1 VPRATSE
8 RPLHS
13 PTATSRAG
21 APGLAAT
28 RAAATT
34 PLVALVE
41 DFFVARKPL
50 KGSPHTEAAYR
61 RDLAGV
67 SAHLAAELG
76 AGPGELVLGQLD
88 AKALRRGFASF
99 SEGHAASSIA
109 RAWTAW
115 DQFFGFLVAEDV
127 VVGNPMAAVAKPKV
141 PRRAPKA
148 LQGEATPERL
158 LESLAAGD
166 HKGGRSWP
174 ERDLAFVATALLT
187 GLRLSEL
194 LGLDTRSFDG
204 RKGERRLR
212 VLGKGSKVRFVPIE
226 APLEALI
233 AAYLGSRQAR
243 FPAESTTSS
252 SPLFVDR
259 HGERLRR
266 GGAQYLVRSAYR
278 SAGVGA
284 RVPKGALVHALRH
297 TMATR
302 LAEDGAS
309 ASEIQHLLGHESL
322 ATSQLYIDSTANEQ
336 RAAARAN
343 RTYRVLE
350 KITES
355 SLSPAPRPTRRASP
369 PSS

>member
-1 VPRATSE
+1 MPRAGSTGK
-8 RPLHS
+8 RPLPS
-13 PTATSRAG
+13 PTATRRAT
-21 APGLAAT
+21 PGPPSLAAT
-28 RAAATT
+28 EAAAAT
-34 PLVALVE
+34 PLEVLVE

-67 SAHLAAELG
+67 SAHLAAGLG
-76 AGPGELVLGQLD
+76 VGPGELVLGQLD
-88 AKALRRGFASF
+88 AKALRRAFASF

-115 DQFFGFLVAEDV
+115 DQFFGFLVAEDL

-158 LESLAAGD
+158 LESLAARD
-166 HKGGRSWP
+166 HEGPRSWP
-174 ERDLAFVATALLT
+174 ERDLAFVATALLS

-194 LGLDTRSFDG
+194 LGLDIGSFDG

-212 VLGKGSKVRFVPIE
+212 VVGKGSKVRFVPIE

-233 AAYLGSRQAR
+233 SAYLASRKAR
-243 FPAESTTSS
+243 FPAERASPG

-259 HGERLRR
+259 HGERLQR
-266 GGAQYLVRSAYR
+266 GGAQYLVASAYR
-278 SAGVGA
+278 TAGVA
-284 RVPKGALVHALRH
+284 ASVPKGALVHALRH

-343 RTYRVLE
+343 RTYQVLE
-350 KITES
+350 RIT
-355 SLSPAPRPTRRASP
+355 RNN
-369 PSS
+369 

>member
-1 VPRATSE
+1 M
-8 RPLHS
+8 
-13 PTATSRAG
+13 
-21 APGLAAT
+21 
-28 RAAATT
+28 

-67 SAHLAAELG
+67 SAYLAAELG
-76 AGPGELVLGQLD
+76 ARPGELVLGQLD
-88 AKALRRGFASF
+88 ARVLRRAFASF

-115 DQFFGFLVAEDV
+115 DQFFAFLVAEDV

-148 LQGEATPERL
+148 LQGEGTPERL
-158 LESLAAGD
+158 LESLAARGQKD
-166 HKGGRSWP
+166 GRSWP
-174 ERDLAFVATALLT
+174 ERDLAFVATALLG

-194 LGLDTRSFDG
+194 LGLDIGSLDG

-212 VLGKGSKVRFVPIE
+212 VVGKGSKVRFVPIE
-226 APLEALI
+226 APLEALVS
-233 AAYLGSRQAR
+233 AYLASRKAR
-243 FPAESTTSS
+243 FPAERTSPG

-259 HGERLRR
+259 HGQRLQR
-266 GGAQYLVRSAYR
+266 GGAQYLVASAYR

-350 KITES
+350 EITKP
-355 SLSPAPRPTRRASP
+355 SPSPTTRPTRKASP
-369 PSS
+369 PCP